1 MGLGHMGSAG
11 SLNLATWAALELL
24 RLLHGAKRPKGEMK
38 TRGFEKE
45 KHIVSKGYLRNE
57 GNIVFL
63 DECGAKWVN
72 SSHM

>member
-1 MGLGHMGSAG
+1 M
-11 SLNLATWAALELL
+11 EQ
-24 RLLHGAKRPKGEMK
+24 RPKGEMK

-45 KHIVSKGYLRNE
+45 KHIVSKGYLRTE
-57 GNIVFL
+57 GNIFFL

>member
-1 MGLGHMGSAG
+1 M
-11 SLNLATWAALELL
+11 EQ
-24 RLLHGAKRPKGEMK
+24 RPKGEMK
-38 TRGFEKE
+38 TRGFGKE